1 MSLIKTELFPGL
13 WKYENIFTQK
23 PDLIDRL
30 ELTIKKSNG
39 KYSWEDSEVG
49 HDSLIKDYRD
59 CQDFKLGR
67 FKKEESDEYTKEFDN
82 IWKDIVGLQSSPVE
96 EYCNFY
102 NIKMNFWEWV
112 NVVKYGPDQYFQEHA
127 DHGYSY
133 VSTVSLVGYP
143 NKNYVG
149 GSLYFPKLGINVN
162 PKEGDLYI
170 FPSTYLFSH
179 IAMPVQSGIKYSF
192 VTMLDYN
199 DYTHTEEYEQFI
211 KDKYLGGE

>member
-1 MSLIKTELFPGL
+1 MLQTKEIIFPGL
-13 WKYENIFTQK
+13 WKYSNVFTQK
-23 PDLIDRL
+23 PDLISRL
-30 ELTIKKSNG
+30 EETISNSNG
-39 KYSWEDSEVG
+39 KYTWENAEVG
-49 HDSLIKDYRD
+49 HDDLIEEYRN

-67 FKKEESDEYTKEFDN
+67 FNKHDPDESITSFNN
-82 IWKDIVGLQSSPVE
+82 IWKDLVDLQKPLAE

-102 NIKMNFWEWV
+102 NIKMDFWEWI
-112 NVVKYGPDQYFQEHA
+112 NVVKYGPNQYFKEHA

-143 NKNYVG
+143 NVDYTG
-149 GSLYFPKLGINVN
+149 GSLYFPKLGINIE

-179 IAMPVQSGIKYSF
+179 IAMPVQSGQKYSF

-199 DYTHTEEYEQFI
+199 DYTHTDEYEQFI
-211 KDKYLGGE
+211 KEKYLGG